1 MIYNLTY
8 ELSNSLCRTSISYR
22 SSIPR
27 SKQTVDR
34 TSSEFQKRVDALPE
48 NAVINA
54 LAEIANDPRLL
65 KNEMDLLNMR
75 ITELLYI
82 GGFRIGELLTL
93 PCNTLVREPV
103 LDESGTPV
111 VNKET
116 GKPSERIGLRYWPE
130 KGGEP
135 VVKWMPTLTIP
146 ILLRAL
152 NDINRICGPARI
164 NAEWLEAHPGEVN
177 LSASDNERLTRP
189 RVQEILEFARPQY
202 VRAWFKTRGE
212 KFKHRKTTV
221 ATLRRL
227 LVAQRY
233 EEPVLIR
240 GNGHVQRLSKSLFAI
255 FLNQSNP
262 HNNTNRF
269 ISVPMRSNTIQ
280 TFLCGGDG
288 SKSIFERFEHISDDG
303 KPFRIKTH
311 DFRRLL
317 NMVAQWDLSQ
327 VEIARWM
334 GRRRIA
340 DNAAYDLRTAVD
352 MADEMR
358 ELVSKN
364 AVYGVI
370 ADQVEGLPRPE
381 RASFL
386 KDRLAMIHTT
396 PHGQCASN
404 LAETPCATAL
414 SCLGGCRNYL
424 RKKGD
429 QKSRKTLLLLESET
443 LIALERARVAASEGK
458 HNAENWIKGQETVLR
473 TVRAA
478 LAIDDDNTLSDGEA
492 HRVTPDGENR
502 GEPL

>member
-1 MIYNLTY
+1 
-8 ELSNSLCRTSISYR
+8 
-22 SSIPR
+22 
-27 SKQTVDR
+27 
-34 TSSEFQKRVDALPE
+34 
-48 NAVINA
+48 
-54 LAEIANDPRLL
+54 
-65 KNEMDLLNMR
+65 
-75 ITELLYI
+75 
-82 GGFRIGELLTL
+82 
-93 PCNTLVREPV
+93 
-103 LDESGTPV
+103 
-111 VNKET
+111 
-116 GKPSERIGLRYWPE
+116 
-130 KGGEP
+130 
-135 VVKWMPTLTIP
+135 
-146 ILLRAL
+146 
-152 NDINRICGPARI
+152 
-164 NAEWLEAHPGEVN
+164 
-177 LSASDNERLTRP
+177 
-189 RVQEILEFARPQY
+189 
-202 VRAWFKTRGE
+202 
-212 KFKHRKTTV
+212 
-221 ATLRRL
+221 
-227 LVAQRY
+227 
-233 EEPVLIR
+233 
-240 GNGHVQRLSKSLFAI
+240 
-255 FLNQSNP
+255 
-262 HNNTNRF
+262 
-269 ISVPMRSNTIQ
+269 
-280 TFLCGGDG
+280 
-288 SKSIFERFEHISDDG
+288 
-303 KPFRIKTH
+303 
-311 DFRRLL
+311 
-317 NMVAQWDLSQ
+317 MVAQWDLSQ